1 MRIIAGTHRGRILA
15 APKGLA
21 TRPMLGRVREAIFNR
36 LAPWTENALVLDLF
50 SGTGSL
56 GLEALSRGAKFVRF
70 LERDHEARTALKLNL
85 KNLELDEMAEA
96 RNGDALN
103 AANHIAT
110 ADGPW
115 DIVFFDRRIRS
126 STLARV
132 ATSSSNA
139 CVRSSWASLPRTAC
153 LSTTRP
159 QPLNRRKTSA
169 RVSKRLS
176 GRGGPRTFGFWG
188 ERRTTRSAA
197 RRAAPF

>member
-115 DIVFFDRRIRS
+115 DIVFFDPPYPLLDTRQGRDELIE
-126 STLARV
+126 
-132 ATSSSNA
+132 
-139 CVRSSWASLPRTAC
+139 CVRSIVLGQLAEDGVFVYHTPAAAQQEKDFGEGIEAALGTWG
-153 LSTTRP
+153 TTDIWF
-159 QPLNRRKTSA
+159 L
-169 RVSKRLS
+169 
-176 GRGGPRTFGFWG
+176 GRA
-188 ERRTTRSAA
+188 EDDA
-197 RRAAPF
+197 